1 MASWRTLL
9 LTQCP
14 PKSFREQMKKS
25 RSSHARE
32 CGKRAR
38 ENAFLVR
45 EIEELKRELKAVR
58 GCKVPRRLTRSV
70 RMGSQQARKY
80 YSKFDLE

>member
-1 MASWRTLL
+1 
-9 LTQCP
+9 
-14 PKSFREQMKKS
+14 MKKS
-25 RSSHARE
+25 RSAHARD

-58 GCKVPRRLTRSV
+58 GYKVPRRLTRSV
-70 RMGSQQARKY
+70 FPGGVRQSYRFGDCFYWKLLPVPEHAQSH
-80 YSKFDLE
+80 